1 MFNGC
6 QLFTR
11 DAPHPNPLPGGE
23 RGQVPAGVRGAPGD
37 AIYPPWLLPAPQLL
51 PIQGDSPCYMG
62 RLRLLTRLY
71 RVETAWWEEGGPA
84 LRDYFIARNDDAGL
98 VWIYRERTLKDEGI
112 PEDERKDR
120 WYLQGLY
127 A

>member
-1 MFNGC
+1 M
-6 QLFTR
+6 
-11 DAPHPNPLPGGE
+11 
-23 RGQVPAGVRGAPGD
+23 RGAPGD
-37 AIYPPWLLPAPQLL
+37 AIYPPWLLPQPQLL
-51 PIQGDSPCYMG
+51 PVQGDSPHYMG

-84 LRDYFIARNDDAGL
+84 LRDYFIARSEEAGL
-98 VWIYRERTLKDEGI
+98 VWIFRERALKDDAV
-112 PEDERKDR
+112 PADERKDR